1 MNFPALLRTY
11 SLGFIVSQCF
21 TCFGGSSNTFWRRG
35 ADDLIKIEEEQLATK
50 INLSNS
56 YDVQTLL
63 KFIDLVSELFDNTM
77 PERVSI
83 SRVNPSVMNRR
94 SIVSAASDLKL
105 QQSRGSLSSTD
116 PADLDPETDPDANR
130 GSIVSNV
137 SNVSNVE
144 SSGAWSDLVGSGRIA
159 NFAFDRSLF
168 LLASVLAP
176 IFSWQSLQSTQVQTR
191 KHMKHNQRHRH
202 WSQKRA
208 GRSLWPLDSLAF
220 K

>member
-35 ADDLIKIEEEQLATK
+35 ADDLIKIEEGELATK

-77 PERVSI
+77 PERVSM

-94 SIVSAASDLKL
+94 SIASAASDLKF
-105 QQSRGSLSSTD
+105 QESQGSLSSTD
-116 PADLDPETDPDANR
+116 PADLADPETNR
-130 GSIVSNV
+130 GSIV

-144 SSGAWSDLVGSGRIA
+144 SSGAWSDLVGLPFA

-168 LLASVLAP
+168 LLDASVLAP
-176 IFSWQSLQSTQVQTR
+176 FFSWQSLQSTQVRQTR
-191 KHMKHNQRHRH
+191 KHIEAQEPEAPAPEPEARRKIIMAYRQ
-202 WSQKRA
+202 A
-208 GRSLWPLDSLAF
+208 
-220 K
+220 